1 MSCPKEIN
9 LTSLII
15 PTYQILRQSDGS
27 CDKDS
32 IIDALIHKLSLN
44 DETID
49 LLHKEGASQT
59 ELEYQLA
66 WVKTYFKKL
75 GIIIPEGNL
84 WVLTPESRELSD
96 DKVAEKVRA
105 LRYEAAQKSMEKK
118 RQQNSKESKKTSFAT
133 NDMVEAEDLTPT
145 DFADWKTRLSNVLM
159 NMDPYGFE
167 RLAKR
172 VIQECGFTHVVVT
185 KKSGDGG
192 IDGYGKLKINGL
204 FTVNIAFQCKRYSG
218 TIPTSEIRDFRGSL
232 STDIEKGIFITTGKF
247 SNEAQK
253 EACDKGKQQIDL
265 MDGDE
270 FMDKIAE
277 YKIGVKP
284 VTTYEIDEQF
294 FENI

>member
-44 DETID
+44 DETVD

-75 GIIIPEGNL
+75 GIIIPDGNL

-96 DKVAEKVRA
+96 DTVAEKVRA
-105 LRYEAAQKSMEKK
+105 LRYEAVQKSLEKK
-118 RQQNSKESKKTSFAT
+118 KLQNSKESKKMTFAT
-133 NDMVEAEDLTPT
+133 NDAVEAEDLAPS
-145 DFADWKTRLSNVLM
+145 DFIDWKTKLSKVLM
-159 NMDPYGFE
+159 NMNPYGFE